1 MPSPPSGIDLK
12 ALAIQSMRDHGFEPT
27 FSREVEEELARLD
40 RDPPAQTSGEEVRDL
55 LSLPWSSI
63 DNDTS
68 RDLDQIEVAET
79 VSAGQTKILV
89 GIADV
94 DSLVRKGSA
103 IDRHAARQTTS
114 IYTGV
119 EVFPML
125 PEALSTQK
133 TSLLPGFDR
142 LCVVIEFVADRDG
155 QLSGSNLYRARARNQ
170 AQLSYDR
177 VGGWL
182 GGSNRLPQ
190 EASGERFETQLR
202 LQDQVAQALRAERTR
217 RGATEFDTGELHP
230 VVRQGEVIDLEEAS
244 RNRATE
250 LIEDFMIAANG
261 VVARFLAENNRSAI
275 RRIVRKPKRWDRM
288 VRLAEEKGGTLPAEP
303 DSGALSRFMT
313 ERKAADPDGF
323 ADLSLAMIKLMGPGE
338 YVLER
343 PGDPVAGHFGLAVR
357 DYAHSTAPNRR
368 FSDLLTQRLLKEALA
383 GRPAP
388 YSDAELEAAALAC
401 TTQENAARK
410 VEREM
415 AKRIAALALRRDIGR
430 KFEAIVT
437 GVTPSG
443 TFVRTRQPRV
453 EGLLAQG
460 AQGVDVGDRIQVKL
474 VSTNVQK
481 GYIDFARA

>member
-1 MPSPPSGIDLK
+1 
-12 ALAIQSMRDHGFEPT
+12 
-27 FSREVEEELARLD
+27 
-40 RDPPAQTSGEEVRDL
+40 
-55 LSLPWSSI
+55 
-63 DNDTS
+63 
-68 RDLDQIEVAET
+68 
-79 VSAGQTKILV
+79 
-89 GIADV
+89 
-94 DSLVRKGSA
+94 
-103 IDRHAARQTTS
+103 
-114 IYTGV
+114 
-119 EVFPML
+119 
-125 PEALSTQK
+125 
-133 TSLLPGFDR
+133 
-142 LCVVIEFVADRDG
+142 
-155 QLSGSNLYRARARNQ
+155 
-170 AQLSYDR
+170 
-177 VGGWL
+177 
-182 GGSNRLPQ
+182 
-190 EASGERFETQLR
+190 
-202 LQDQVAQALRAERTR
+202 
-217 RGATEFDTGELHP
+217 
-230 VVRQGEVIDLEEAS
+230 
-244 RNRATE
+244 
-250 LIEDFMIAANG
+250 
-261 VVARFLAENNRSAI
+261 
-275 RRIVRKPKRWDRM
+275 
-288 VRLAEEKGGTLPAEP
+288 
-303 DSGALSRFMT
+303 
-313 ERKAADPDGF
+313 
-323 ADLSLAMIKLMGPGE
+323 MGPGE